1 MVEGRPGFADPGG
14 RVWVNTAH
22 QGALPDVAAE
32 AARTAVDWKQHPFEL
47 TQDRFDGVP
56 QKLRETLGRLV
67 NVAADEI
74 ILANSASYGL
84 HLVANAYPWQAGDEV
99 LVMAGDFP
107 SDILPWML
115 LEKRQGVVVRQLRPR
130 GVVVEADEL
139 AAAITARTRLFCT
152 TWVHSFS
159 GYAIDVDGLGAVCR
173 DHGVTFMVNASQAA
187 GARPIDLAQTPV
199 DALTSV
205 GHKWLCGPYGSG
217 FCWIRPALRA
227 RLAPTKA
234 YWQAMLTAADLEGDL
249 DDIVMPDGVPVH
261 GYDVF
266 ATANFFNFMAL
277 TAAVELLL
285 DADVATVRDH
295 DQRLVARLLDGVDRG
310 RFDVLSPEAGERR
323 STLVFLSHNERD
335 RNAEIV
341 QRARAEGIF
350 ATCRNGRIRVSPHLY
365 NSDADI
371 DRALD
376 AMHRFG
382 GKPLD
387 D

>member
-1 MVEGRPGFADPGG
+1 MVEGWPGFADLEG

-32 AARTAVDWKQHPFEL
+32 ATRTAIDWKQRPFAL

-56 QKLRETLGRLV
+56 QKLRAALGRLV

-107 SDILPWML
+107 SDILAWTL
-115 LEKRQGVVVRQLRPR
+115 LEKRHGVVVRRIRPQ

-139 AAAITARTRLFCT
+139 AAAITPRTRLFCT

-159 GYAIDVDGLGAVCR
+159 GYAIDVDALGSVCR
-173 DHGVTFMVNASQAA
+173 AHGVVFMANASQAA
-187 GARPIDLAQTPV
+187 GARQVDLARAPV

-217 FCWIRPALRA
+217 FCWIHPALRA

-234 YWQAMLTAADLEGDL
+234 YWLAMLTAADLEGDL
-249 DDIVMPDGVPVH
+249 DDVALPDGVPAH

-285 DADVATVRDH
+285 DIGIEAVRDH
-295 DQRLVARLLDGVDRG
+295 DQALVTRLLDGIDRA
-310 RFDVLSPEAGERR
+310 RFDVLSPERGERR
-323 STLVFLSHNERD
+323 STLVFLSHTEPD

-341 QRARAEGIF
+341 RQAGAQGVF

-371 DRALD
+371 DRTLTALNG
-376 AMHRFG
+376 AG
-382 GKPLD
+382 V
-387 D
+387 